1 MAEPK
6 WHPLLATRELEP
18 GVWTMFDSYDRPYGV
33 IRLVRVNGQPT
44 YRCEFRGDLLGY
56 ANGLRLACER
66 VQFAFVQSGQP
77 GGFAPNPW
85 PEG

>member
-1 MAEPK
+1 MTAT
-6 WHPLLATRELEP
+6 WHPILATREDTP
-18 GVWTMFDSYDRPYGV
+18 GVWRMLDSYDREYGL
-33 IRLVRVNGQPT
+33 IRLVRVNGEPS

-56 ANGLRLACER
+56 ANSLRLGCER